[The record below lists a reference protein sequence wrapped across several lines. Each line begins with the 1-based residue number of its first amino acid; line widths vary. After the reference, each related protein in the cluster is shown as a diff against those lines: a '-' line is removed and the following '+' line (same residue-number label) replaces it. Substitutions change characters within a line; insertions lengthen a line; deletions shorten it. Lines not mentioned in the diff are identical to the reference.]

1 MRRAHIAPALVLLLA
16 VALLASACGGGG
28 EEAATAGPAPDLEI
42 ERRTGYAVVVDESGG
57 LIQIAFN
64 PDRDAETGEGFDVTE
79 SVWRIEDGAWNQPP
93 ISCLGRGQRLELG
106 IAQVQNESQPGL
118 LKDYVV
124 WVSCLAPAEG
134 D

>member
-1 MRRAHIAPALVLLLA
+1 MRRAHFTAAPALLLA
-16 VALLASACGGGG
+16 VALLASACGGG
-28 EEAATAGPAPDLEI
+28 EQAVTDAGAPDLAI

-79 SVWRIEDGAWNQPP
+79 SVWRIKDGAWNQPP
-93 ISCLGRGQRLELG
+93 ITCLGRGQRLELG

>member
-1 MRRAHIAPALVLLLA
+1 MRRVHIVPTLALLLA
-16 VALLASACGGGG
+16 IALGVAACGGGD
-28 EEAATAGPAPDLEI
+28 EEAAPDVPAPDLEI

-79 SVWRIEDGAWNQPP
+79 SVWRLGDGAWNQPP